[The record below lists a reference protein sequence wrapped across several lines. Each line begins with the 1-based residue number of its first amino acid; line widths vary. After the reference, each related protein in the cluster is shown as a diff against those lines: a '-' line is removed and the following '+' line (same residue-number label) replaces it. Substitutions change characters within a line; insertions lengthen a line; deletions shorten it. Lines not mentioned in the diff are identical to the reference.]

1 MNGNRSKRL
10 IWPETAATQV
20 GNVFTPLS
28 HRPSWCFDEMPWLEA
43 GEGGW
48 LTWPFRMDFGHRCL
62 GTLWGRC
69 SDECRGP
76 LGAGHCVL
84 GGQRQN
90 GGAVLGTVHPW
101 AESGPVL
108 LGESPLPSFPLGT
121 KAQTRVWRC
130 LRGKFPPTRPA
141 RTCQWQSATSTGSP
155 GPASWQEGCQGSR
168 SDERILNHIYMC
180 MVQKGK
186 GRGEKPL
193 RNTERKSLTNPPG
206 KKKIS
211 HRFVSDVLKLLS
223 LKALLPSLPPPPIR
237 PIAQRK
243 SLILP

>member
-1 MNGNRSKRL
+1 MAFQDGL
-10 IWPETAATQV
+10 WALV
-20 GNVFTPLS
+20 
-28 HRPSWCFDEMPWLEA
+28 
-43 GEGGW
+43 
-48 LTWPFRMDFGHRCL
+48 
-62 GTLWGRC
+62 TLWGRC

-76 LGAGHCVL
+76 LGADHCVL

-90 GGAVLGTVHPW
+90 GGAVLGTIHPW
-101 AESGPVL
+101 VEGSPVL

-121 KAQTRVWRC
+121 KAQTRVWQC

-155 GPASWQEGCQGSR
+155 SPASWQEGCQGSR

-193 RNTERKSLTNPPG
+193 RNTERKSLSNPAE
-206 KKKIS
+206 KKKKS
-211 HRFVSDVLKLLS
+211 ATDLS
-223 LKALLPSLPPPPIR
+223 QMFSNCCP
-237 PIAQRK
+237 
-243 SLILP
+243 

>member
-1 MNGNRSKRL
+1 MAFQDGL
-10 IWPETAATQV
+10 WALV
-20 GNVFTPLS
+20 
-28 HRPSWCFDEMPWLEA
+28 
-43 GEGGW
+43 
-48 LTWPFRMDFGHRCL
+48 
-62 GTLWGRC
+62 TLWGRC

-76 LGAGHCVL
+76 LGADHCVL

-90 GGAVLGTVHPW
+90 GGAVLGTIHPW
-101 AESGPVL
+101 VEGSPVL

-121 KAQTRVWRC
+121 KAQTRVWQC

-141 RTCQWQSATSTGSP
+141 RTCQWQSATSMGSP
-155 GPASWQEGCQGSR
+155 SPASWQEGCQGSR

-193 RNTERKSLTNPPG
+193 RNTERKSLTNPPEKK